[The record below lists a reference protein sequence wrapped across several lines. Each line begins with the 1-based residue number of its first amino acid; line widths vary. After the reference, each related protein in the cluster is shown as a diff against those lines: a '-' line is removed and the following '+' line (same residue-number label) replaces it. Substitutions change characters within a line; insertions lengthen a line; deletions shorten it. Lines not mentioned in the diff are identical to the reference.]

1 LTLYHVIN
9 NTDSVREEDFN
20 GAHIIDA
27 NKGQFSVPCP
37 TIPTAR
43 LCRPMPDSTNAS
55 IMSFVISVGACAFD
69 AQDFLQDMMN
79 ISHSPY
85 TTSILDF
92 DVIII
97 AMGAWE
103 VGREVDCQRDGTIGL
118 ADRITSL
125 LQTCREFT
133 QTTGVRIVW
142 RTSGYG
148 QANEDELVKKQEER
162 VALMN
167 NAAMDMIDS
176 LDAGESGLTYI
187 NWGGAIRDRSF
198 GPDRIAGDL
207 QYHYGAQP
215 RLVLIQMLTNHLVD
229 EGVL

>member
-1 LTLYHVIN
+1 
-9 NTDSVREEDFN
+9 
-20 GAHIIDA
+20 
-27 NKGQFSVPCP
+27 
-37 TIPTAR
+37 
-43 LCRPMPDSTNAS
+43 
-55 IMSFVISVGACAFD
+55 
-69 AQDFLQDMMN
+69 
-79 ISHSPY
+79 
-85 TTSILDF
+85 
-92 DVIII
+92 
-97 AMGAWE
+97 MGAWE
-103 VGREVDCQRDGTIGL
+103 VGREWDCRRDGTIGL
-118 ADRITSL
+118 AERITGL
-125 LQTCREFT
+125 LRTCQEFT

-148 QANEDELVKKQEER
+148 QANNDELVKKQEER

-207 QYHYGAQP
+207 MYHYGAQP
-215 RLVLIQMLTNHLVD
+215 RLVLMQMLTNHLVD